1 MKHLKTLL
9 LIEVIKVE
17 ILMKIY
23 WQTTVRRMR
32 GFNFSNNNSSSREE
46 GEEVNRVDRR
56 DFLI

>member
-1 MKHLKTLL
+1 
-9 LIEVIKVE
+9 
-17 ILMKIY
+17 MKIY